1 MLAFKEQKK
10 AILSME
16 LERAQRNAG
25 IINPPKRPRL
35 QGDETIG
42 KNPPNITAMDF
53 EQIKHLCPI
62 LEIFDKITLKVH
74 SC

>member
-1 MLAFKEQKK
+1 MLISFKEQKR

-25 IINPPKRPRL
+25 IINLPKRSRL
-35 QGDETIG
+35 QGGETIG
-42 KNPPNITAMDF
+42 KNLPNITAIDF

-62 LEIFDKITLKVH
+62 LEIFDKITLKV
-74 SC
+74 